1 MPFRI
6 DPPRSFKDLF
16 KDGGTAAGMFLNSG
30 DSGVAEIC
38 AGAGLDYLLIDG
50 EHGPMGLES
59 VLDQLRAIAGY
70 PPVAVVRVPANDPVV
85 IKQFLD
91 IGAQSLIVPMVHNA
105 DQARQAVQATQYP
118 PEGVRGVGAAL
129 ARSARWNRVPDY
141 LARANDFISLLV
153 QVESVEAVA
162 NTAAIAATEGIDGI
176 FIGPADMAATM
187 GLLGQQDHPE
197 VVESVMRVI
206 RTVKAQGKIVGVNA
220 FQEPQA
226 RAYAEAGADF
236 INVGADVALLA
247 RGSEALA
254 AKYCRGAAK
263 GTPAPA
269 SY

>member
-1 MPFRI
+1 
-6 DPPRSFKDLF
+6 
-16 KDGGTAAGMFLNSG
+16 MFLNSG
-30 DSGVAEIC
+30 DAGVAEIC
-38 AGAGLDYLLIDG
+38 AGSGLDYLLIDG

-59 VLDQLRAIAGY
+59 VLAQLRAIAGY
-70 PPVAVVRVPANDPVV
+70 PPVAVVRVPVNDPVV

-105 DQARQAVQATQYP
+105 DQARQAAEATRYP
-118 PEGVRGVGAAL
+118 PQGVRGVGAAL

-141 LARANDFISLLV
+141 LARANDFISLFV
-153 QVESVEAVA
+153 QIESVEAAA

-187 GLLGQQDHPE
+187 GLLGQQEHPE

-220 FQEPQA
+220 FQESQA

-247 RGSEALA
+247 RGAEALA
-254 AKYCRGAAK
+254 AKYSRSAAK
-263 GTPAPA
+263 GTSAPS